1 MAERDIPDGWSS
13 ARRTQSDDMTR
24 LFNTE
29 QSAERKYGFPPSD
42 SSSKSVSSKNKNNS
56 KKLTVRKHSKETV
69 SAKVSS
75 RKLPRLLTSWV
86 LWAFL
91 LAFVP
96 GTIGFMAMGIL
107 FKLPSAPNCPSI
119 FWPLASAS
127 VRIHCAQLAASKETV
142 KDLLQ
147 AIDLVKNLPQNH
159 PLRSEIDRSVEEWS
173 RGILQLADQS
183 FQSGRLE
190 EAIEI
195 ARKIPCLLYTS
206 DAADE

>member
-1 MAERDIPDGWSS
+1 MAERDIPDGWSA

-29 QSAERKYGFPPSD
+29 QSTERKYGSQPLG
-42 SSSKSVSSKNKNNS
+42 SSSKSVSSKNKSNA
-56 KKLTVRKHSKETV
+56 KKMTLQSHSKETV
-69 SAKVSS
+69 PAHSS
-75 RKLPRLLTSWV
+75 SGKLPRWLTSWV

-127 VRIHCAQLAASKETV
+127 VRMHCAQLAASKETV

-159 PLRSEIDRSVEEWS
+159 PLRSEIDRSVENSGLLAAIYHETN
-173 RGILQLADQS
+173 LQ
-183 FQSGRLE
+183 
-190 EAIEI
+190 
-195 ARKIPCLLYTS
+195 
-206 DAADE
+206 